1 MITFQGRQ
9 DIIKSADII
18 ERRAHSVYPHT
29 SLSKLRKRCIDV
41 YNIAE
46 HSSKPAP
53 LFFQKI
59 FIRTNQ
65 LRSALRQSNS
75 FFSDL
80 IYGMQDKKV
89 GNCFEEAALA
99 QLIGKVNGQKNI
111 YVGDILVEKENIEG
125 KRKIDHA
132 VAFITD
138 KKIEIGKSY
147 SFKNKDA
154 IIIDPWLGIADF
166 AENYFTKLKNNFCKF
181 FKELPDQDFL
191 LYLIGSDSKNIKEF
205 RKGRKSSCQNVDFSI
220 RLASNFPWNKKKQ
233 NLYESF
239 FPELVIKE
247 YKKIE
252 LPKTAKSK
260 SIEK

>member
-1 MITFQGRQ
+1 MISFQARQ

-29 SLSKLRKRCIDV
+29 SLSKLRKRYIDA
-41 YNIAE
+41 YNISE
-46 HSSKPAP
+46 YSSEPAP
-53 LFFQKI
+53 MFFQKI
-59 FIRTNQ
+59 YMKTNQ
-65 LRSALRQSNS
+65 LRGALRQSDS

-111 YVGDILVEKENIEG
+111 YVGDILVEKENVEG

-138 KKIEIGKSY
+138 RKIEIGKSY
-147 SFKNKDA
+147 GFKNKDA
-154 IIIDPWLGIADF
+154 VIIDPWLGIADF

-181 FKELPDQDFL
+181 FKELPNQDFL
-191 LYLIGSDSKNIKEF
+191 LYLIGTDSKDIKEF
-205 RKGRKSSCQNVDFSI
+205 RKGRKAACQNMDFSI
-220 RLASNFPWNKKKQ
+220 RPASNFHWDKKKQ
-233 NLYESF
+233 ILYKSF

-252 LPKTAKSK
+252 LPKTTKSK
-260 SIEK
+260 SFEK

>member
-59 FIRTNQ
+59 LIRTNQ
-65 LRSALRQSNS
+65 LRSALRQSDS

-89 GNCFEEAALA
+89 GNCFEEASLA

-181 FKELPDQDFL
+181 FKELPDQDSL
-191 LYLIGSDSKNIKEF
+191 LYLLRAILQKT
-205 RKGRKSSCQNVDFSI
+205 
-220 RLASNFPWNKKKQ
+220 
-233 NLYESF
+233 
-239 FPELVIKE
+239 VIK
-247 YKKIE
+247 
-252 LPKTAKSK
+252 
-260 SIEK
+260 